1 MSGHPHHH
9 HRPPHR
15 DHPLAWRLRSF
26 GGPFGPGGP
35 FGDSL
40 GPPFP
45 GRGPRRGRGARGRG
59 RRGDVR
65 AAILALLAEAESPMH
80 GYEMISEIAERTGGF
95 WKPSPGSVY
104 PTLQL
109 LTDEGLIANVGG
121 EGGKRLFELTE
132 EGKQAAENLGEP
144 PWKQIADD
152 VEPNEVALRQ
162 AVAALRGA
170 LFQITT
176 VGTPEQQSKA
186 VTMINK
192 LRSELYNMLAEVDDD
207 VSTED
212 E

>member
-1 MSGHPHHH
+1 
-9 HRPPHR
+9 
-15 DHPLAWRLRSF
+15 
-26 GGPFGPGGP
+26 
-35 FGDSL
+35 
-40 GPPFP
+40 
-45 GRGPRRGRGARGRG
+45 
-59 RRGDVR
+59 VR